1 MSAASCKPACHP
13 DFRSKIKNLNLNLT
27 KSIFQSIFLIVR
39 PLILR
44 CPSCEGD
51 LTVTSLGCADCSI
64 NIDGEFELP
73 RLLKL
78 TRAQIDFI
86 EVFIKNR
93 GIIREV
99 ERELGV
105 SYPTVRAR
113 LDEVIHALGYS
124 SKPASEDETANDGSV
139 RRRVVLGDLKA
150 GKLTPEEA
158 LAALNERGTKN
169 D

>member
-1 MSAASCKPACHP
+1 M
-13 DFRSKIKNLNLNLT
+13 
-27 KSIFQSIFLIVR
+27 R
-39 PLILR
+39 PLLLK
-44 CPSCEGD
+44 CPSCEGN
-51 LTVTSLGCADCSI
+51 LTVTGLRCPDCAI
-64 NIDGEFELP
+64 NMEGEFELP

-113 LDEVIHALGYS
+113 LDEVIQPLGYS
-124 SKPASEDETANDGSV
+124 SKSAREHGLESSARP
-139 RRRVVLGDLKA
+139 
-150 GKLTPEEA
+150 
-158 LAALNERGTKN
+158 
-169 D
+169 

>member
-1 MSAASCKPACHP
+1 M
-13 DFRSKIKNLNLNLT
+13 
-27 KSIFQSIFLIVR
+27 R
-39 PLILR
+39 PLILK
-44 CPSCEGD
+44 CPSCEANLNITRLRCPD
-51 LTVTSLGCADCSI
+51 CAI
-64 NIDGEFELP
+64 NIEGEFELP

-86 EVFIKNR
+86 EVFVKNR

-113 LDEVIHALGYS
+113 LDEVIQALGYS
-124 SKPASEDETANDGSV
+124 SKPLPGDGIASEGAE
-139 RRRVVLGDLKA
+139 RRRIVLADLKA

-158 LAALNERGTKN
+158 LVALNERNSK
-169 D
+169 DD

>member
-1 MSAASCKPACHP
+1 M
-13 DFRSKIKNLNLNLT
+13 
-27 KSIFQSIFLIVR
+27 R
-39 PLILR
+39 PLILN
-44 CPSCEGD
+44 CPSCD
-51 LTVTSLGCADCSI
+51 ANLTVTRLRCPDCSI
-64 NIDGEFELP
+64 SIDGDFAMP
-73 RLLKL
+73 QLLKL

-113 LDEVIHALGYS
+113 LDEVIQALGYPGKS
-124 SKPASEDETANDGSV
+124 APDDEPQSENAA
-139 RRRVVLGDLKA
+139 RRRTVLADLKA

-158 LAALNERGTKN
+158 LAALNEREDKN

>member
-1 MSAASCKPACHP
+1 M
-13 DFRSKIKNLNLNLT
+13 
-27 KSIFQSIFLIVR
+27 R
-39 PLILR
+39 PLVLKCPSCDANLSATRLR
-44 CPSCEGD
+44 CP
-51 LTVTSLGCADCSI
+51 DCSI
-64 NIDGEFELP
+64 TIDGDFAMP
-73 RLLKL
+73 QLLKL

-113 LDEVIHALGYS
+113 LDEVIQALGYS
-124 SKPASEDETANDGSV
+124 GKSASDDNDNTADNGAS
-139 RRRVVLGDLKA
+139 RRRTVLADLKA
-150 GKLTPEEA
+150 GKITPEEA
-158 LAALNERGTKN
+158 LAALGERGTKN

>member
-1 MSAASCKPACHP
+1 M
-13 DFRSKIKNLNLNLT
+13 
-27 KSIFQSIFLIVR
+27 R
-39 PLILR
+39 PIILK
-44 CPSCEGD
+44 CPSCDGN
-51 LTVTSLGCADCSI
+51 LTVARLDCPDCAISI
-64 NIDGEFELP
+64 EGEFAP
-73 RLLKL
+73 PALLKL
-78 TRAQIDFI
+78 TGAQIDFI

-113 LDEVIHALGYS
+113 LDEVIHALGYPGKS
-124 SKPASEDETANDGSV
+124 APDDETSTDGAV
-139 RRRVVLGDLKA
+139 RRRTVLADLKA

-158 LAALNERGTKN
+158 LAALNERADKN